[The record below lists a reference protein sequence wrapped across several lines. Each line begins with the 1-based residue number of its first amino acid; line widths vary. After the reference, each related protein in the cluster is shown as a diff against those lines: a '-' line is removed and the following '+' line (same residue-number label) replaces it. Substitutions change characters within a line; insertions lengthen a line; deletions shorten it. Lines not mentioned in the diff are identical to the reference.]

1 VRYSQLKKVQDV
13 LVHDLEHCVSR
24 RDAIMTT
31 AEARER
37 RMKNGMEKTRIN
49 FTRKLDDTRNK
60 IKQME
65 NVVLIVG

>member
-1 VRYSQLKKVQDV
+1 
-13 LVHDLEHCVSR
+13 
-24 RDAIMTT
+24 MTT